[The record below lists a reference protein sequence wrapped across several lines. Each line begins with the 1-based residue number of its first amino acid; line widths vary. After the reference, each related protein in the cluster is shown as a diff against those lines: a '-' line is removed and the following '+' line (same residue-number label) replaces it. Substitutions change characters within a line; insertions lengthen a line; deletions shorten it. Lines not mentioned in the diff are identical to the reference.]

1 MAACLRRMQRCHAG
15 LLPNGIITREGTMEQ
30 QNIPYFAHEGI
41 MARME
46 RSNRRLWILCIILI
60 ILLAGTNAAWFYH
73 ESQFEDVV
81 STEISQDVNS
91 DDGGNAII
99 NDGVH
104 INGESTT
111 DH

>member
-1 MAACLRRMQRCHAG
+1 
-15 LLPNGIITREGTMEQ
+15 MEQ
-30 QNIPYFAHEGI
+30 DKIPYFVHEGVV
-41 MARME
+41 ARME
-46 RSNRRLWILCIILI
+46 RTNRRLWILCIILI
-60 ILLAGTNAAWFYH
+60 VLLAATNGAWIYY

-91 DDGGNAII
+91 DDGGNAVI

-111 DH
+111 DR